1 MLLKFS
7 PYGGMTDGPNSWKP
21 MVALSIIGHAL
32 LIMGLILTP
41 RFSWQRSYTPKV
53 IKVSMVSL
61 DSLTGGAPAKP
72 VPAAKQPAKPASKPK
87 ASPVKPPPTKN
98 TVKLPE
104 TKPKPKATP
113 KTPKPI
119 TPQPEPKTP
128 DLSLAPAKAKP
139 KPKRSLKKRT
149 YKPSRVIKQALTR
162 IEEDVDASRP
172 KPVTDAIDRLKKE
185 IDEAPPS
192 PGAGAPISGSG
203 GGNEGKVS
211 AEIIAVYNA
220 EIAYQI
226 QKNWAF
232 SEQLAGGRSDL
243 ETLMVISIRPDGQI
257 SSIEYSKRS
266 GNQYLD
272 DSAYK
277 AVKKANPLPPLPRGY
292 FRSEYTIGLRFT
304 PQGLK

>member
-1 MLLKFS
+1 M
-7 PYGGMTDGPNSWKP
+7 P
-21 MVALSIIGHAL
+21 MVVLSIVGHAL
-32 LIMGLILTP
+32 MIMALLLTP

-53 IKVSMVSL
+53 INVSMVSL
-61 DSLTGGAPAKP
+61 DSLTGGAPVQKPPVAK
-72 VPAAKQPAKPASKPK
+72 KPAKPITKPRTSV
-87 ASPVKPPPTKN
+87 AKPAPTQN
-98 TVKLPE
+98 TVKLPA
-104 TKPKPKATP
+104 TKPKPKT
-113 KTPKPI
+113 TPKP
-119 TPQPEPKTP
+119 PQAVSPQQEPQTP
-128 DLSLAPAKAKP
+128 DLSLAPSKP

-172 KPVTDAIDRLKKE
+172 KPVSDAIDRLKKE
-185 IDEAPPS
+185 IDE
-192 PGAGAPISGSG
+192 GAPAQSASAPLGGSG
-203 GGNEGKVS
+203 GSSEGKVS

-243 ETLMVISIRPDGQI
+243 ETLMVISIRPDGEI
-257 SSIEYSKRS
+257 SSIEYNKRS

-272 DSAYK
+272 DSAFK
-277 AVKKANPLPPLPRGY
+277 AVKKANPLPPLPKGY